1 MPTAILDKLLQ
12 SQFGKS
18 FIMWVFLAM
27 CAAIVALGWI
37 ALDLMNKLEACNTAQ
52 MVSERAHSDDRANM
66 IREQVDFYKNILQR
80 LDAVEKKRK

>member
-27 CAAIVALGWI
+27 CAGIVALGWI
-37 ALDLMNKLEACNTAQ
+37 LIVQSEKLENCNAEL
-52 MVSERAHSDDRANM
+52 VAAEKGFGAERERI
-66 IREQVDFYKNILQR
+66 IREQVDFYKNILTR

>member
-27 CAAIVALGWI
+27 CAGITALGWLLI
-37 ALDLMNKLEACNTAQ
+37 VQAGELKACNAEL
-52 MVSERAHSDDRANM
+52 VASEKSFGLERER
-66 IREQVDFYKNILQR
+66 IVREQVEFYKNILHR